1 MDDIKKTTFIE
12 PLPSIAITC
21 EPIESETKPKKKKS
35 KKRKSRKLRCGVC
48 KKRLGFIGIK
58 CKCGQYFC
66 GHHRYA
72 SEHNCNWDYQDE
84 NKTQLIQEN
93 PDLNPKKIDII

>member
-1 MDDIKKTTFIE
+1 MDEIKKSIFIE
-12 PLPSIAITC
+12 QSPPISITC
-21 EPIESETKPKKKKS
+21 NPVETKPKKKKS
-35 KKRKSRKLRCGVC
+35 KKKKSRKLRCGVC

-72 SEHNCNWDYQDE
+72 SEHNCDWNYQDE
-84 NKTQLIQEN
+84 NKTQLIKEN
-93 PDLNPKKIDII
+93 PDLNPTKIDII